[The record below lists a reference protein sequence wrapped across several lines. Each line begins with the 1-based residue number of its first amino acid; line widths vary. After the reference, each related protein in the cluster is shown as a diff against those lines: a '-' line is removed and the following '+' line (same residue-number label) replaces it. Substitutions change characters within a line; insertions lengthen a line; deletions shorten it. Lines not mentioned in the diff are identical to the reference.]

1 MLVPGWVTTWG
12 TVLQMHTLFAESLMP
27 RDLLRL
33 SCIKNLKCHKC
44 KFKILFLCH
53 INRLQVRLTD
63 KKLDL
68 INGGKTKSSD
78 QILNQT
84 IKKWKKICQKLDQQV
99 EKYTNKSNIRAT
111 FKRFFLS
118 LYQNLDQPIT
128 SKKNRSSNKS
138 TDQKIDQQSSYR
150 N

>member
-1 MLVPGWVTTWG
+1 MFVLGWVTTRG
-12 TVLQMHTLFAESLMP
+12 TVLQMHTLFAKSLMP

-84 IKKWKKICQKLDQQV
+84 IKKWKKICQKV
-99 EKYTNKSNIRAT
+99 EKYTNKSNIKAT
-111 FKRFFLS
+111 FKKFFWS

-128 SKKNRSSNKS
+128 SKKNRSSNRS
-138 TDQKIDQQSSYR
+138 TDKKIDQQSSCR